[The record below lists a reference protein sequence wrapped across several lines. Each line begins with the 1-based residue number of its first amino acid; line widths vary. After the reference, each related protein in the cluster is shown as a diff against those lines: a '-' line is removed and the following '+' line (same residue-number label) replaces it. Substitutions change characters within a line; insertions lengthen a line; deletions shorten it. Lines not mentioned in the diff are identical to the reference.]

1 MIVTIQRKVVTM
13 PIEVNELVKRLS
25 DKNYLEYVLNKL
37 DEDPDF
43 LDYSRIK
50 EYRKLDGALTED
62 SANFIVEQLRADH
75 KWQLLASELLYYA
88 TSASITDEVF
98 GKILQLKPTLKH
110 ICFASLAH
118 CKLSFYQMEAI
129 CNTHKYDEAFCNL
142 LSVYIH
148 NNCFTTIDL
157 QVFLANNT
165 WAPSFSYAIA
175 ETLRTDSDITNDKK
189 AVLER
194 CLQEVKQPTK
204 EEICK
209 K

>member
-1 MIVTIQRKVVTM
+1 M
-13 PIEVNELVKRLS
+13 EVNELVKKLS
-25 DKNYLEYVLNKL
+25 DESYFEYVLNKL

-62 SANFIVEQLRADH
+62 SANFIVEQLRNNP
-75 KWQLLASELLYYA
+75 KWQSIVGELLYYSTA
-88 TSASITDEVF
+88 ASITDEVF
-98 GKILQLKPTLKH
+98 AKIMRLKPSLKH
-110 ICFASLAH
+110 TCLTSLAN
-118 CKLSFYQMEAI
+118 CNLSFYQMEAI

-157 QVFLANNT
+157 RVFLANNT
-165 WAPSFSYAIA
+165 WEPSFSYAIA

-204 EEICK
+204 DEICK